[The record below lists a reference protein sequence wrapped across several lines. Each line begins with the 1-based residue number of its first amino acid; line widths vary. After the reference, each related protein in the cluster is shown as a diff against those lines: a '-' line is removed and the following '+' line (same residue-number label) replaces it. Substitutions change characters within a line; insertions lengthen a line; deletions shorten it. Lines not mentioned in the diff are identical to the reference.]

1 MKLLFLLV
9 FFTSK
14 IFGQASFFSGLDYE
28 FSDQFLYSLAI
39 NKDLTD
45 DYFQKDRKLLKI
57 KKIVHI
63 INLSNNPYSIKLAR
77 GTAFANTKK
86 TIRTLHSST
95 KNIITYD
102 TNGIMIS
109 NEIYPILNN
118 NEIDTSLIKYFKNNI
133 FIKTIDYDDY
143 KYVLTFN
150 NKTVVEKSTY
160 FNGLRTSDS
169 TSEGVFK
176 YEYNRNNQLIKVLC
190 NKLLLLEYIYSPSK
204 ITIKKFQRYISK
216 NQDTLLQVFYNF
228 NEISNKSKVVKS
240 TFINNYPVDLKSEIT
255 FTFDKK
261 GEVISSKKKLS
272 YEEKAEIISTYKNI
286 YKNNRLHQVLNRPEL
301 NKKSVFI
308 YTFSNNGFIKKI
320 ETDFSSETFEFEC
333 F

>member
-9 FFTSK
+9 FFTCK
-14 IFGQASFFSGLDYE
+14 IFGQASFFSGFDYE
-28 FSDQFLYSLAI
+28 FSDEFMYSLAV

-45 DYFQKDRKLLKI
+45 DFFQNDRKTLKI
-57 KKIVHI
+57 KTIVHI
-63 INLSNNPYSIKLAR
+63 IKLSNNPDSIKFAK

-86 TIRTLHSST
+86 TIRTLHFST

-118 NEIDTSLIKYFKNNI
+118 NEIDTSLIKYLRTKTI
-133 FIKTIDYDDY
+133 IKIIDYDDY
-143 KYVLTFN
+143 KYVLTFK
-150 NKTVVEKSTY
+150 NKTVVEKNTY
-160 FNGLRTSDS
+160 FKGLRTVDS

-176 YEYNRNNQLIKVLC
+176 YEYDQNNQLIKVLK

-204 ITIKKFQRYISK
+204 ITIKKFQRYIGK
-216 NQDTLLQVFYNF
+216 NQDTLQVFYNF
-228 NEISNKSKVVKS
+228 NEISNKSKVIKS
-240 TFINNYPVDLKSEIT
+240 TFINNYPDDLKTEIT
-255 FTFDKK
+255 FNFDKK

-272 YEEKAEIISTYKNI
+272 YDKKTELISKYKNI
-286 YKNNRLHQVLNRPEL
+286 YKNNKLLQVLYRPEL
-301 NKKSVFI
+301 TKKSVFI
-308 YTFSNNGFIKKI
+308 YSFNNSGFIEKI
-320 ETDFSSETFEFEC
+320 ETDFSSETFEFEY